1 MGVMLKRLYIHN
13 FKSFW
18 KSEFEF
24 GKVNCLIAPN
34 NAGKSNL
41 VEALELLDNILKKD
55 LSKAFTLKQ
64 NSENYRYEEEEIVIK
79 ATFFS
84 NNIALIANNL
94 IKYKIETDIN
104 IKLNLKKFNFDIWV
118 ENIGK
123 IKSVLVDSND
133 IKRDNFIIRKYN
145 EDINLNR
152 YEEYIQKLDNETFI
166 ELDGIE
172 HPLFDILVGLKEIN
186 KSNFHQSIQNILGTD
201 KLMASF
207 YFHPQ
212 VIKYMQKYETD
223 SLLNDGTNLAYFL
236 NILDFET
243 FENIS
248 TSLIGEVEFIDS
260 IEISD
265 GAVPHILFN
274 ENIDKKNNKIIH
286 QKVSDGTIHFLT
298 LMTALY
304 ADKSEILIFEE
315 PERHMHI
322 KALSYILNT
331 MRDSNKQIFFTTHS
345 GEFLKI
351 LKQDEIIFLYR
362 DEDTGDTKGLNASK
376 IELLDKVFTKHK
388 YELSD
393 IVRDEVLGYIGDYN
407 V

>member
-1 MGVMLKRLYIHN
+1 MSVTLKTLYIHN

-18 KSEFEF
+18 HSKFEF

-41 VEALELLDNILKKD
+41 VEALELLDSLLKKD

-64 NSENYRYEEEEIVIK
+64 NSENYRYKEDEMAIK
-79 ATFFS
+79 ATFLTD
-84 NNIALIANNL
+84 NIALIDNNL
-94 IKYKIETDIN
+94 MSYEIETAIN

-118 ENIGK
+118 ENSGK
-123 IKSVLVDSND
+123 IKSILVDIND
-133 IKRDNFIIRKYN
+133 IKKDAFIIRKYN
-145 EDINLNR
+145 EDINLDR
-152 YEEYIQKLDNETFI
+152 YDEYIQKLDNETFI
-166 ELDGIE
+166 ELEGTE

-186 KSNFHQSIQNILGTD
+186 KSNFYQSIQNIFGTE
-201 KLMASF
+201 KLMAFF

-223 SLLNDGTNLAYFL
+223 YLLNDGTNLAYFL